1 MSFHYLGD
9 GLCPGGGC
17 ELANIARIRAAWGKF
32 CELQLLLLILKNI
45 ISKVCNA
52 V

>member
-17 ELANIARIRAAWGKF
+17 ELANI
-32 CELQLLLLILKNI
+32 CCLIVVYEGLYFMQVNAGFLGEKIFNI
-45 ISKVCNA
+45 C
-52 V
+52 